1 MKYLVLVLMFALVGC
16 STVKVEPDISD
27 RYSNLESMEIIIP
40 NVTVL
45 PERPQLTVKGDLA
58 YLDLNGVQSLLMY
71 RNVAETNTEALTN
84 LIYMYNE
91 LVVQYNELLELLRLE
106 EERGNFY
113 AEAYAGAETSLSRQS
128 ALNSSIVRVQ
138 TAIILVLTGALAL

>member
-1 MKYLVLVLMFALVGC
+1 MKYLVLVLMLTLVGC
-16 STVKVEPDISD
+16 STVKVEPDVSD
-27 RYSNLESMEIIIP
+27 RYSNLENLEIIIP

-45 PERPQLTVKGDLA
+45 PERPQLTIKGELA
-58 YLDLNGVQSLLMY
+58 YLDLDGVQSLLMY

-91 LVVQYNELLELLRLE
+91 LVVQYNELLELLKLE

-113 AEAYAGAETSLSRQS
+113 AEAYASAETSLSRQS
-128 ALNSSIVRVQ
+128 ALNSSIVRIQ